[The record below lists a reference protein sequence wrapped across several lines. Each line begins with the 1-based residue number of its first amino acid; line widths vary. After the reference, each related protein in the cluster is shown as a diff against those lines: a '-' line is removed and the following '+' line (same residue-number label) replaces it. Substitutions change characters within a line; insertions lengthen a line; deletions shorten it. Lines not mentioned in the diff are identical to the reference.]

1 MKYVPSIARDVVQ
14 TQPGKAAL
22 AQLRKH
28 RWFAIFVL
36 LPVLLAFIHYG
47 FIASD
52 QYVSESRFVIK
63 SPGQRQTQLSSL
75 ANLIQTTGLSAGQEQ
90 TNEVLDYVRSRN
102 ALADLER
109 QIDVRRK
116 FASTDIDAFSRF
128 PQIFRQDRFEN
139 LYKYYGK
146 MIDGRLDNET
156 GAVVLIVRAFSAKD
170 AHEINAR
177 LLNLSEAL
185 VNRLNDRARSRGISE
200 AQRRVDEAETRVRNA
215 RVALNTYRN
224 SEQLI
229 DPAKQAI
236 GVVEIG
242 NKLIT
247 ERAALQAQLQV
258 MERAAPRNPSIPTL
272 RSRIAAADRAIA
284 TQDAR
289 VVGGPAGIASK
300 LGRYENLMVEQEF
313 ATEMLNVANASLEQ
327 ARTEAQKQQ
336 FYLERVVE
344 PSVPDLPLYPER
356 IRSIIVTGATA
367 LCLYLVGWMLVV
379 GILEHAPE
387 D

>member
-1 MKYVPSIARDVVQ
+1 
-14 TQPGKAAL
+14 
-22 AQLRKH
+22 
-28 RWFAIFVL
+28 
-36 LPVLLAFIHYG
+36 
-47 FIASD
+47 
-52 QYVSESRFVIK
+52 
-63 SPGQRQTQLSSL
+63 
-75 ANLIQTTGLSAGQEQ
+75 
-90 TNEVLDYVRSRN
+90 
-102 ALADLER
+102 
-109 QIDVRRK
+109 
-116 FASTDIDAFSRF
+116 
-128 PQIFRQDRFEN
+128 
-139 LYKYYGK
+139 